1 MTTYK
6 EDYKKMALSYQT
18 ELLQL
23 KRKIA
28 EDKEKSRS
36 IILDQDREIKNLLAR
51 SNDQNNWINNQERH
65 LKDLKTSL
73 KESLNIEIMFWMV
86 FFIGGLI
93 CGVVL
98 GCLL

>member
-6 EDYKKMALSYQT
+6 EDYRKMALSYQT

-36 IILDQDREIKNLLAR
+36 IILDQDRELKYQQSVINHKNKELIDLEAMI
-51 SNDQNNWINNQERH
+51 QNSH
-65 LKDLKTSL
+65 DLT
-73 KESLNIEIMFWMV
+73 IMMKMV
-86 FFIGGLI
+86 FFIVGLI
-93 CGVVL
+93 IGIVV

>member
-36 IILDQDREIKNLLAR
+36 IILDQDQKIKNLLAR
-51 SNDQNNWINNQERH
+51 SNDQSNWINNQERH
-65 LKDLKTSL
+65 LKDLETML
-73 KESLNIEIMFWMV
+73 EESLNNEIMFKMV
-86 FFIGGLI
+86 FFVVGLI
-93 CGVVL
+93 IGIVL

>member
-18 ELLQL
+18 EMLKL

-36 IILDQDREIKNLLAR
+36 IILDQDRE
-51 SNDQNNWINNQERH
+51 
-65 LKDLKTSL
+65 LKYQKSVIDLKNKGLIDLEAMLQNSHDLT
-73 KESLNIEIMFWMV
+73 IMMKMV
-86 FFIGGLI
+86 FFVGGLI